1 LHVALLGT
9 SHHTAPVHLRER
21 IAVSAAELPGLLAD
35 LRSGLPE
42 FAILSTCN
50 RTELYAAGESLPRL
64 DAGLA
69 DAWARLLA
77 DRGAGDAAG
86 GLYRYADVDAA
97 RHLMRVAAGLD
108 AAALGETQVLGQVR
122 AAYRAAQQAGT
133 AAKAL
138 HALFSRALAAGKR
151 VHRETALAQSAVSH
165 ASAVVELARKI
176 FGDVRRRSA
185 LVIGAGETATLA
197 ATHLRAA
204 GVADLSVANRTLQR
218 AEALAARCGGRALP
232 LADLAA
238 AVGRA
243 DIVVSA
249 SSAPGYL
256 LTAEVLRAARA
267 GRAGEACLL
276 VDMAVPRDVEPAAGR
291 LPGVFLYNVDD
302 LRQVVAANLRAR
314 AREAQRAE
322 RVVAQEA
329 AGFGEWLMSLEV
341 VPAIRALHDK
351 VEAIRQ
357 QELRETLARLPG
369 LSPRERQAIEAMS
382 AAIAGKILSE
392 PTLRLKELAAGPGAR
407 DAAAVLCALFRLEPE
422 GSG

>member
-1 LHVALLGT
+1 LGS

-21 IAVSAAELPGLLAD
+21 TAVPTAELPDLLRA

-42 FAILSTCN
+42 LAILSTCN
-50 RTELYAAGESLPRL
+50 RTELYAAGESLPLL

-69 DAWARLLA
+69 EAWARLLA
-77 DRGAGDAAG
+77 RRGGGESAA
-86 GLYRYADVDAA
+86 GLYRYVDVDAA

-122 AAYRAAQQAGT
+122 TAYRAAQEAGT
-133 AAKAL
+133 AAKVL
-138 HALFSRALAAGKR
+138 HALFSRGLAAGKR
-151 VHRETALAQSAVSH
+151 VHRETELSRNAVSQT
-165 ASAVVELARKI
+165 SAAVELGRKI
-176 FGDVRRRSA
+176 FGDLSRRAA
-185 LVIGAGETATLA
+185 LIVGAGETAGLA

-204 GVADLSVANRTLQR
+204 GIADLAIANRTVGR
-218 AEALAARCGGRALP
+218 AAELAERCGARALG
-232 LADLAA
+232 LDELEAA
-238 AVGRA
+238 LGRA

-249 SSAPGYL
+249 TAAPGPV
-256 LTAEVLRAARA
+256 LTAAAIRRARA
-267 GRAGEACLL
+267 DRAGAPCLL
-276 VDMAVPRDVEPAAGR
+276 VDMAVPRDIEPAAGD
-291 LPGVFLYNVDD
+291 LPGVFLYNIDD
-302 LRQVVAANLRAR
+302 LHHVVAANLRAR

-322 RVVAQEA
+322 RLVAQEA

-369 LSPRERQAIEAMS
+369 LSPREREAIAAMS
-382 AAIAGKILSE
+382 AAIAGKILNE

-407 DAAAVLCALFRLEPE
+407 DAAAVLCELFRLRPE

>member
-1 LHVALLGT
+1 
-9 SHHTAPVHLRER
+9 
-21 IAVSAAELPGLLAD
+21 
-35 LRSGLPE
+35 
-42 FAILSTCN
+42 
-50 RTELYAAGESLPRL
+50 
-64 DAGLA
+64 
-69 DAWARLLA
+69 
-77 DRGAGDAAG
+77 
-86 GLYRYADVDAA
+86 
-97 RHLMRVAAGLD
+97 
-108 AAALGETQVLGQVR
+108 
-122 AAYRAAQQAGT
+122 
-133 AAKAL
+133 
-138 HALFSRALAAGKR
+138 
-151 VHRETALAQSAVSH
+151 
-165 ASAVVELARKI
+165 VVELARKI

-204 GVADLSVANRTLQR
+204 GVADLCVANRT
-218 AEALAARCGGRALP
+218 
-232 LADLAA
+232 
-238 AVGRA
+238 
-243 DIVVSA
+243 
-249 SSAPGYL
+249 
-256 LTAEVLRAARA
+256 LRAARA